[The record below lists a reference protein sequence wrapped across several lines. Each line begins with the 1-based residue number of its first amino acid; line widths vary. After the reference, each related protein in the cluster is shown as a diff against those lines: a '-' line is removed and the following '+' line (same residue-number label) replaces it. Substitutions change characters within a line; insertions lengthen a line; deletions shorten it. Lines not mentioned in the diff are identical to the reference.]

1 MYPHQ
6 RAEIRLRVR
15 ANALLSFDRNEGK
28 ARVRN
33 LSAGGVEVYRP
44 EPRPR
49 VGARAQIV
57 LQGGPL
63 PCGIETWLMTSLR
76 YWGSLKFFLRA
87 LRLVHLSYSKSVST
101 TLLAFIS

>member
-15 ANALLSFDRNEGK
+15 AKALLSFDRNEGK

-44 EPRPR
+44 EPRPK
-49 VGARAQIV
+49 VGTRAHVV
-57 LQGGPL
+57 LQGDDVELGPL
-63 PCGIETWLMTSLR
+63 EAEVVRDTSYGVAFR
-76 YWGSLKFFLRA
+76 FLDIDSDQ
-87 LRLVHLSYSKSVST
+87 RLEI
-101 TLLAFIS
+101 LAAMQRL